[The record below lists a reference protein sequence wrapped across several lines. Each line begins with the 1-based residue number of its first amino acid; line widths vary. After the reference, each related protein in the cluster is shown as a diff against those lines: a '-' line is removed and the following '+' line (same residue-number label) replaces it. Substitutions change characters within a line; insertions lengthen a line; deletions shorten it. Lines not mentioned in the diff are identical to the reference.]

1 MKKLV
6 NGEYIDME
14 RSEIDEIKTQNQK
27 ELLENATKY
36 NLTQEDILMI
46 LAHSISITL
55 PNGQTETA
63 DNLIDTQ
70 IDLPF
75 KLGYKWEL
83 HGTTFV
89 SVEDA
94 EAIGTMENPIIF
106 YDGVQLIE
114 NAFYMIDGVRNVF
127 MCGRFVEF

>member
-1 MKKLV
+1 MV
-6 NGEYIDME
+6 YDNGVYREQTQ
-14 RSEIDEIKTQNQK
+14 SEIDEIKAQNQR
-27 ELLENATKY
+27 ELLENASSY
-36 NLTQEDILMI
+36 NLTADDILMI
-46 LAHSISITL
+46 LAQSISITL

-63 DNLIDTQ
+63 DKLIDTP

-89 SVEDA
+89 SVEDS

-106 YDGVQLIE
+106 YEGVQLID
-114 NAFYMIDGVRNVF
+114 NAFYMIDGVRNVY
-127 MCGRFVEF
+127 MNGQFVEF